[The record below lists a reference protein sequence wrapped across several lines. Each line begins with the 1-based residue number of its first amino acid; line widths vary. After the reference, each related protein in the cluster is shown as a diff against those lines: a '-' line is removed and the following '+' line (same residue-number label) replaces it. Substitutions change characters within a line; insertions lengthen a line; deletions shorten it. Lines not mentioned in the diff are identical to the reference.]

1 MPSGFWTILIMFFIS
16 FSGKIKTQNIKL
28 IKLWIGFL
36 LLSFNP
42 QNHLEIKT
50 GEPGN
55 WTPAQT
61 KFYQRNLIS
70 QHIIIRVINNCFYSS
85 SQKISFSH
93 FHFFLHFL
101 WSVVAGVSWS
111 QLESAGVSWSQLECP
126 WLLIVQ
132 LEWGVMMRLIW
143 WDLEEN
149 VKREGRGRLIQSSD
163 TQTLANYQHNLPSN
177 HWHGLCFSFK
187 NVIIKINSKP

>member
-28 IKLWIGFL
+28 IKLWIGPL

-42 QNHLEIKT
+42 QNHLEMKT

-55 WTPAQT
+55 WIPAQT

-70 QHIIIRVINNCFYSS
+70 QHIIIIVINNCFYSS

-111 QLESAGVSWSQLECP
+111 QLESAGVPLVVDCP
-126 WLLIVQ
+126 AWVRSDEADL
-132 LEWGVMMRLIW
+132 MRSGGKCK
-143 WDLEEN
+143 ERR
-149 VKREGRGRLIQSSD
+149 KG
-163 TQTLANYQHNLPSN
+163 
-177 HWHGLCFSFK
+177 
-187 NVIIKINSKP
+187 KINTVLWYSNSSKLSTQSAFKPLTWIVFQFQECSSK

>member
-28 IKLWIGFL
+28 IKLWIGSL

-42 QNHLEIKT
+42 QNHLEMKT

-55 WTPAQT
+55 WIPAQT

-70 QHIIIRVINNCFYSS
+70 QHIIIIVINNCFYSS
-85 SQKISFSH
+85 HRRSHSHISTSFYTFSD
-93 FHFFLHFL
+93 L
-101 WSVVAGVSWS
+101 WW
-111 QLESAGVSWSQLECP
+111 P

-132 LEWGVMMRLIW
+132 HEWGVMMRLIW

-177 HWHGLCFSFK
+177 HWHGLCFILRMF
-187 NVIIKINSKP
+187 IKINSKP

>member
-28 IKLWIGFL
+28 IKLWIGSL

-42 QNHLEIKT
+42 QNHLEMKT

-55 WTPAQT
+55 WIPAQT

-93 FHFFLHFL
+93 FHFFSHFL
-101 WSVVAGVSWS
+101 WSVV
-111 QLESAGVSWSQLECP
+111 AGVSWSQLECP

-132 LEWGVMMRLIW
+132 HEWGVMRLIW

-163 TQTLANYQHNLPSN
+163 TLTLANYQHNLPSN

-187 NVIIKINSKP
+187 NVHQNKF

>member
-1 MPSGFWTILIMFFIS
+1 MPSGFWTILIKFLIS

-28 IKLWIGFL
+28 IKLWIGPL

-42 QNHLEIKT
+42 QNHLEMKT

-55 WTPAQT
+55 WIPAQT

-70 QHIIIRVINNCFYSS
+70 QHIIIIVINNCFYSS
-85 SQKISFSH
+85 HRRSHSHISTSFST
-93 FHFFLHFL
+93 FSDL
-101 WSVVAGVSWS
+101 WW
-111 QLESAGVSWSQLECP
+111 LESAGVPLVVDCP
-126 WLLIVQ
+126 A
-132 LEWGVMMRLIW
+132 WGVMRLIW

-163 TQTLANYQHNLPSN
+163 TLTLANYQHNLPSN

>member
-28 IKLWIGFL
+28 IKLWIGSL

-42 QNHLEIKT
+42 QNHLEMKT
-50 GEPGN
+50 GEPG
-55 WTPAQT
+55 TPAQT

-93 FHFFLHFL
+93 FHFFFHFL

-111 QLESAGVSWSQLECP
+111 APGC
-126 WLLIVQ
+126 WLSS
-132 LEWGVMMRLIW
+132 MRSDEA
-143 WDLEEN
+143 DLMRSGGKCKERR
-149 VKREGRGRLIQSSD
+149 KG
-163 TQTLANYQHNLPSN
+163 
-177 HWHGLCFSFK
+177 
-187 NVIIKINSKP
+187 KINTVLWYSHSSKLSTQSAFKPLTWIVFQFQECYHQNKF

>member
-28 IKLWIGFL
+28 IKLWIG
-36 LLSFNP
+36 SP
-42 QNHLEIKT
+42 LESQPT
-50 GEPGN
+50 EPLGDEDWGARKLN
-55 WTPAQT
+55 TSQT

-93 FHFFLHFL
+93 FHFFFHFL

-111 QLESAGVSWSQLECP
+111 APGC
-126 WLLIVQ
+126 WLSS
-132 LEWGVMMRLIW
+132 MRSDEA
-143 WDLEEN
+143 DLMRSGGKCKERR
-149 VKREGRGRLIQSSD
+149 KG
-163 TQTLANYQHNLPSN
+163 
-177 HWHGLCFSFK
+177 
-187 NVIIKINSKP
+187 KINTVLWYSHSSKLSTQSAFKPLTWIVFQFQECYHQNKF